1 LKHEFY
7 LSGSVIAP
15 LYKKPLIFM
24 DKCKLKSIIIAQ
36 LTVIY
41 DQGGN
46 TVYMMLPGE
55 EL

>member
-1 LKHEFY
+1 
-7 LSGSVIAP
+7 
-15 LYKKPLIFM
+15 M

-46 TVYMMLPGE
+46 TYIWCYQEKIYEVNRGRRGRDRMVVGF
-55 EL
+55 

>member
-1 LKHEFY
+1 
-7 LSGSVIAP
+7 
-15 LYKKPLIFM
+15 M

-55 EL
+55 DLWGKQAVVAVIVW